1 MKKTFL
7 IFMLTVLSVSIAL
20 GQLSITSTSTYT
32 IDFDNSVS
40 GVNNGGFDTT
50 AGASYLD
57 SNPSPGQLDA
67 DAWSC
72 SQTSGSAASFPGSG
86 TAVYATCTSDSP
98 GTSGGLFAYN
108 ISTLTNR
115 MIGFSPTG
123 SLFTPGNI
131 TLKIVNNTG
140 STINQL
146 SVEYIVYAYNNQ
158 PRANTVDFWHSS
170 DNTTYTN
177 GNLTFTSTAASTNN
191 WESATK
197 TITITGL
204 TIADNSPYYL
214 QWRLDDAGGS
224 GSRDKFALDNIKI
237 TAAMGGNTPPSISN
251 IVQTP
256 STDIINTT
264 TVSVSATITDSD
276 GTVTSAQLRWGT
288 ATGVYGN
295 TIGMTASGS
304 TYTTNSNIPAQT
316 AGTTVYYVIDATDDD
331 SDTTTSSEQSYTVI
345 APATTTIPYTED
357 FSNGWGDTYRYDI
370 AGTKPWYIFNND
382 NASCNGY
389 GSNLEEHWLVLPGI
403 NFNNYS
409 NERMTFNTIATYGT
423 IDANNYLKLLYS
435 NNYPG
440 LGDPTSST
448 WTEIAFA
455 NGGIGGGE
463 TSSGVL
469 DLSGI
474 SGTNVY
480 LAFKYYSTNQPT
492 RWEIDDI
499 NIYLATPL
507 ITVNPTTLT
516 GFTYQG
522 TGPSTAQTF
531 TVSGTDLTADI
542 VLTAPTNYEISL
554 SETTGYTS
562 SLTLTAAKLGVAETT
577 IYVRLKAGLSV
588 GNYNNEVITASST
601 GATSKT
607 VTCDG
612 SVTSPPPPNAPN
624 ATAATN
630 QTSNGFTA
638 NWDAV
643 SSATG
648 YNLDV
653 YTKTTEDN
661 ASDLFISEYV
671 EGSSNNKGIEIYN
684 GTGASVD
691 LSSYSLKQYN
701 NGATTPTYTLT
712 LSGSLTN
719 GSVYRIVNSNQTIFG
734 TNYDLSTNSSVMGFN
749 GNDAVAIFKGTDLVD
764 VVGPIGNASDW
775 GKDVTLVR
783 KEAASVPSAIYS
795 ATDWDSYASD
805 TITNWGS
812 HTFNGVST
820 NTFVIGYQNLD
831 VGNVTSYNVT
841 GLQPGITYYYV
852 VRAYNAYGT
861 SANSNE
867 ISAQTLAPT
876 PVVLSSFTCTLTS
889 DMYVNLNW
897 VTQSETGM
905 RGFYVLRGEQNSQQQ
920 AQIISPLI
928 NATNQ
933 SQTQVYSYRDSE
945 YLIDGTTYYYWLS
958 MVELDGSS
966 TVHGPVTVFYQ
977 SVSTPPVIP
986 TVTALNNVYP
996 NPFNPVA
1003 FIPYSI
1009 EKGRTDQVRIHVY
1022 NSRGQIVRTLI
1033 DKPHTEGNYQLQWDG
1048 RDTNGN
1054 ECATGV
1060 YFVRMTVGKDSF
1072 LRKAVLVK

>member
-1 MKKTFL
+1 MKKT
-7 IFMLTVLSVSIAL
+7 MLLLVVAFTCFILWGQNSTIYLHDFGTTTISSHPYTVVPGTFATNLSNSSWSNSNSSWTSYTGVTGQAL
-20 GQLSITSTSTYT
+20 ALSNSSGTPTITLTFDVATGYQLSISQFNFWRQRSNSGAQNWSMAINGISVGSGNVPTTGSYVNYT
-32 IDFDNSVS
+32 DVSNPVVNQTGTISVVITLSGASGNGTFRFDNFELIGSV
-40 GVNNGGFDTT
+40 T
-50 AGASYLD
+50 
-57 SNPSPGQLDA
+57 
-67 DAWSC
+67 
-72 SQTSGSAASFPGSG
+72 
-86 TAVYATCTSDSP
+86 
-98 GTSGGLFAYN
+98 
-108 ISTLTNR
+108 
-115 MIGFSPTG
+115 
-123 SLFTPGNI
+123 
-131 TLKIVNNTG
+131 
-140 STINQL
+140 
-146 SVEYIVYAYNNQ
+146 
-158 PRANTVDFWHSS
+158 
-170 DNTTYTN
+170 
-177 GNLTFTSTAASTNN
+177 
-191 WESATK
+191 
-197 TITITGL
+197 
-204 TIADNSPYYL
+204 
-214 QWRLDDAGGS
+214 
-224 GSRDKFALDNIKI
+224 
-237 TAAMGGNTPPSISN
+237 SISGN
-251 IVQTP
+251 NPPVITDISQTP
-256 STDIINTT
+256 SSDITPST

-288 ATGVYGN
+288 ASGVYGN

-357 FSNGWGDTYRYDI
+357 FSNGWGQTYRYDV
-370 AGTKPWYIFNND
+370 AGTKPWYIYNND

-389 GSNLEEHWLVLPGI
+389 GSTLEEHWLVLPGI

-455 NGGIGGGE
+455 NGGIDGGE

-469 DLSGI
+469 NLSGI
-474 SGTNVY
+474 SGTNVF
-480 LAFKYYSTNQPT
+480 LAFKYYSTDHPT

-507 ITVNPTTLT
+507 ITVNPATLT

-624 ATAATN
+624 ATDATAIGKN
-630 QTSNGFTA
+630 SFTA
-638 NWDAV
+638 NWNAV
-643 SSATG
+643 SGATG
-648 YNLDV
+648 YYLDV
-653 YTKTTEDN
+653 YTKTTGGN

-671 EGSSNNKGIEIYN
+671 EGSSSNKYIEIYN
-684 GTGASVD
+684 GTGIDVD
-691 LSSYSLKQYN
+691 LSDYKLQLFS
-701 NGATTPTYTLT
+701 NGASTATQDIALTGTLT
-712 LSGSLTN
+712 HGGTV
-719 GSVYRIVNSNQTIFG
+719 VYK
-734 TNYDLSTNSSVMGFN
+734 NSSANLTLPSGVTAIDNAACNFN
-749 GNDAVAIFKGTDLVD
+749 GDDAVALVKTVAKADQYVDIFGCIGERPTNAWTSGDHSTLDKTLIRKTTVTEGISTNPAAGFPTLATEWNVYDLNTVS
-764 VVGPIGNASDW
+764 N
-775 GKDVTLVR
+775 L
-783 KEAASVPSAIYS
+783 
-795 ATDWDSYASD
+795 
-805 TITNWGS
+805 GS
-812 HTFNGVST
+812 HTFDGGST
-820 NTFVIGYQNLD
+820 IMYVTGYENLD
-831 VGNVTSYNVT
+831 VGNVTSYNIT
-841 GLQPGITYYYV
+841 GLQPGTTYYYV

-933 SQTQVYSYRDSE
+933 SQTQVYSYRDTES
-945 YLIDGTTYYYWLS
+945 LVDGTTYYYWLS
-958 MVELDGSS
+958 MVELDGSA
-966 TVHGPVTVFYQ
+966 TLYGPVTVFYQ

-1009 EKGRTDQVRIHVY
+1009 EKGRTDHVRIHVY

-1033 DKPHTEGNYQLQWDG
+1033 DKPHSEGNYQLQWDG
-1048 RDTNGN
+1048 RDTSGN

-1060 YFVRMTVGKDSF
+1060 YFVRMIVGKDSF

>member
-1 MKKTFL
+1 MKKTFIL
-7 IFMLTVLSVSIAL
+7 LSL
-20 GQLSITSTSTYT
+20 
-32 IDFDNSVS
+32 
-40 GVNNGGFDTT
+40 
-50 AGASYLD
+50 
-57 SNPSPGQLDA
+57 
-67 DAWSC
+67 
-72 SQTSGSAASFPGSG
+72 
-86 TAVYATCTSDSP
+86 
-98 GTSGGLFAYN
+98 
-108 ISTLTNR
+108 
-115 MIGFSPTG
+115 
-123 SLFTPGNI
+123 LFTLGLVFAQ
-131 TLKIVNNTG
+131 T
-140 STINQL
+140 TINF
-146 SVEYIVYAYNNQ
+146 
-158 PRANTVDFWHSS
+158 D
-170 DNTTYTN
+170 D
-177 GNLTFTSTAASTNN
+177 
-191 WESATK
+191 ATK
-197 TITITGL
+197 WTQGSTGL
-204 TIADNSPYYL
+204 TSYASDHTYIDGVFSATGGPALRNTTVNQDGYPGAIGTYA
-214 QWRLDDAGGS
+214 WRLTNGSADWRITIASGGVSTFSIDIRRWDATPSPAYDLEYSTDGGTTWS
-224 GSRDKFALDNIKI
+224 FVSAINNTTLDNVSNWKTFNGTINSANTNILIRLKATGTTERI
-237 TAAMGGNTPPSISN
+237 HVDNFVWTGYTGGANVPPSISN

-264 TVSVSATITDSD
+264 AVSVSATITDSD
-276 GTVTSAQLRWGT
+276 GTVASAQLRWGT
-288 ATGVYGN
+288 ASGVYGN

-316 AGTTVYYVIDATDDD
+316 AGTIVYYVIDATDDD

-357 FSNGWGDTYRYDI
+357 FSNGWGQTYRYDI
-370 AGTKPWYIFNND
+370 AGTKPWYIYNND
-382 NASCNGY
+382 NASCNGH
-389 GSNLEEHWLVLPGI
+389 GSTLEEHWLVLPGI

-440 LGDPTSST
+440 LGDPISST

-474 SGTNVY
+474 SGTNIY

-492 RWEIDDI
+492 RWDIDDI

-588 GNYNNEVITASST
+588 GDYNNELITASST

-607 VTCDG
+607 VTCSG
-612 SVTSPPPPNAPN
+612 EVFT
-624 ATAATN
+624 ATAVPFCHWNFNTN
-630 QTSNGFTA
+630 PPASSSD
-638 NWDAV
+638 NWIAPI
-643 SSATG
+643 
-648 YNLDV
+648 
-653 YTKTTEDN
+653 
-661 ASDLFISEYV
+661 ASDS
-671 EGSSNNKGIEIYN
+671 
-684 GTGASVD
+684 GT
-691 LSSYSLKQYN
+691 
-701 NGATTPTYTLT
+701 
-712 LSGSLTN
+712 GSLTYTFANATSFAGSTNNAAFGDVAGGSFAPVAGTNQVNN
-719 GSVYRIVNSNQTIFG
+719 GEEFVMTVDTSSRENIVMTYATRGTAAGFTTQEIYYSVDGGNTFTIFNTLTG
-734 TNYDLSTNSSVMGFN
+734 MNNTNWTVQTMDF
-749 GNDAVAIFKGTDLVD
+749 
-764 VVGPIGNASDW
+764 
-775 GKDVTLVR
+775 
-783 KEAASVPSAIYS
+783 SAITGAENNPS
-795 ATDWDSYASD
+795 FMVKIVVDGATHYD
-805 TITNWGS
+805 
-812 HTFNGVST
+812 
-820 NTFVIGYQNLD
+820 
-831 VGNVTSYNVT
+831 GNNRFDNILFF
-841 GLQPGITYYYV
+841 GD
-852 VRAYNAYGT
+852 
-861 SANSNE
+861 AN
-867 ISAQTLAPT
+867 APT

-889 DMYVNLNW
+889 DMYVNLKW

-928 NATNQ
+928 DATNQ
-933 SQTQVYSYRDSE
+933 SQTQAYSYRDPDILVE
-945 YLIDGTTYYYWLS
+945 ETTYYYWLS

-1009 EKGRTDQVRIHVY
+1009 EKGRTDQVRIHIY

-1033 DKPHTEGNYQLQWDG
+1033 DQPHSEGNYQLQWDG

-1060 YFVRMTVGKDSF
+1060 YFVRMIVGKDSF

>member
-1 MKKTFL
+1 MLVYVRDRFYNNTYNKLVIQGGIMKKT
-7 IFMLTVLSVSIAL
+7 MLLLVVAFTCFILWGQNSTIYLHDFGTTTISSHPYTVVPGTFATNLSNSSWSNSNSSWTSYTGVTGQAL
-20 GQLSITSTSTYT
+20 ALSNSSGTPTITLTFDVATGYQLSISQFNFWRQRSNSGAQNWSMAINGISVGSGNVPTTGSYVNYT
-32 IDFDNSVS
+32 DVSNPVVNQTGTISVVITLSGASGNGTFRFDNFELIGSV
-40 GVNNGGFDTT
+40 T
-50 AGASYLD
+50 
-57 SNPSPGQLDA
+57 
-67 DAWSC
+67 
-72 SQTSGSAASFPGSG
+72 
-86 TAVYATCTSDSP
+86 
-98 GTSGGLFAYN
+98 
-108 ISTLTNR
+108 
-115 MIGFSPTG
+115 
-123 SLFTPGNI
+123 
-131 TLKIVNNTG
+131 
-140 STINQL
+140 
-146 SVEYIVYAYNNQ
+146 
-158 PRANTVDFWHSS
+158 
-170 DNTTYTN
+170 
-177 GNLTFTSTAASTNN
+177 
-191 WESATK
+191 
-197 TITITGL
+197 
-204 TIADNSPYYL
+204 
-214 QWRLDDAGGS
+214 
-224 GSRDKFALDNIKI
+224 
-237 TAAMGGNTPPSISN
+237 SISGN
-251 IVQTP
+251 NPPVITDISQTP
-256 STDIINTT
+256 SSDITPST

-288 ATGVYGN
+288 ASGVYGN

-357 FSNGWGDTYRYDI
+357 FSNGWGQTYRYDV
-370 AGTKPWYIFNND
+370 AGTKPWYIYNND

-389 GSNLEEHWLVLPGI
+389 GSTLEEHWLVLPGI

-409 NERMTFNTIATYGT
+409 NERMTFNTIATHGT

-474 SGTNVY
+474 TGSNVY
-480 LAFKYYSTNQPT
+480 LAFKYYSTNSPT

-624 ATAATN
+624 ATDATAIGKN
-630 QTSNGFTA
+630 SFTA
-638 NWDAV
+638 NWNAV
-643 SSATG
+643 SGATG
-648 YNLDV
+648 YYLDV
-653 YTKTTEDN
+653 YTKTTGGN

-671 EGSSNNKGIEIYN
+671 EGSSSNKYIEIYN
-684 GTGASVD
+684 GTGIDVD
-691 LSSYSLKQYN
+691 LSDYKLQLFS
-701 NGATTPTYTLT
+701 NGASTATQDIALTGTLT
-712 LSGSLTN
+712 HGGTV
-719 GSVYRIVNSNQTIFG
+719 VYK
-734 TNYDLSTNSSVMGFN
+734 NSSANLTLPSGVTAIDNAACNFN
-749 GNDAVAIFKGTDLVD
+749 GDDAVALVKTVAKADQYVDIFGCIGERPTNAWTSGDHSTLDKTLIRKTTVTEGISTNPAAGFPTLATEWNVYDLNTVS
-764 VVGPIGNASDW
+764 N
-775 GKDVTLVR
+775 L
-783 KEAASVPSAIYS
+783 
-795 ATDWDSYASD
+795 
-805 TITNWGS
+805 GS
-812 HTFNGVST
+812 HTFDGGST
-820 NTFVIGYQNLD
+820 IMYVTGYENLD
-831 VGNVTSYNVT
+831 VGNVTSYNIT
-841 GLQPGITYYYV
+841 GLQPGTTYYYV

-920 AQIISPLI
+920 AQVISPLI
-928 NATNQ
+928 SATNQ
-933 SQTQVYSYRDSE
+933 SHTQVYSYRDTES
-945 YLIDGTTYYYWLS
+945 LVDGTTYYYWLS
-958 MVELDGSS
+958 MVELDGTS

-1048 RDTNGN
+1048 RDASGN

-1060 YFVRMTVGKDSF
+1060 YFVRMIVGKDSF

>member
-7 IFMLTVLSVSIAL
+7 LFAMLISLIGVAYALTAGDIAIISVHTDVSKYVAFVALEDIPANSTISFTDNGWNATTQTWRSGEGTIQWSNAAVTSKGSVIVLSVNTSPYSASVGSVTTNTSFNLSASGDQVLAYEGTTAPNTNNHATWLFAYSTRNFVYNNDSNSSDCPTAL
-20 GQLSITSTSTYT
+20 TGASVAMRTVSTDVDNSYFANGSTAQTTVTLTGDKATLLALFTDSSLYYTNNNAITLPTYSIT
-32 IDFDNSVS
+32 V
-40 GVNNGGFDTT
+40 
-50 AGASYLD
+50 
-57 SNPSPGQLDA
+57 
-67 DAWSC
+67 
-72 SQTSGSAASFPGSG
+72 TSGSA
-86 TAVYATCTSDSP
+86 
-98 GTSGGLFAYN
+98 
-108 ISTLTNR
+108 
-115 MIGFSPTG
+115 
-123 SLFTPGNI
+123 
-131 TLKIVNNTG
+131 
-140 STINQL
+140 
-146 SVEYIVYAYNNQ
+146 NQ
-158 PRANTVDFWHSS
+158 PPA
-170 DNTTYTN
+170 
-177 GNLTFTSTAASTNN
+177 
-191 WESATK
+191 
-197 TITITGL
+197 
-204 TIADNSPYYL
+204 
-214 QWRLDDAGGS
+214 
-224 GSRDKFALDNIKI
+224 
-237 TAAMGGNTPPSISN
+237 ISN

-331 SDTTTSSEQSYTVI
+331 LDTTTSSEQSYTVI

-357 FSNGWGDTYRYDI
+357 FSAGWGQTYRYDI
-370 AGTKPWYIFNND
+370 AGTKPWYIYNND

-389 GSNLEEHWLVLPGI
+389 GSTLEEHWLVLPGI

-409 NERMTFNTIATYGT
+409 NERMTFNTIATHGT

-480 LAFKYYSTNQPT
+480 LAFKYYSTNSPT

-531 TVSGTDLTADI
+531 TVSGADLTADI

-554 SETTGYTS
+554 SENTGYTS
-562 SLTLTAAKLGVAETT
+562 FLTLTAAKLGVNETT
-577 IYVRLKAGLSV
+577 IYVRLKAGLAI
-588 GNYNNEVITASST
+588 GTYNNEDITLSSS
-601 GATSKT
+601 GATNKT
-607 VTCDG
+607 VTCSG
-612 SVTSPPPPNAPN
+612 EVTTPPPPNVPT
-624 ATAATN
+624 ATAATSVTN
-630 QTSNGFTA
+630 TSFTA
-638 NWDAV
+638 NWNAV
-643 SSATG
+643 SGATG
-648 YNLDV
+648 YYLDV
-653 YTKTTEDN
+653 YTKTTGGN

-701 NGATTPTYTLT
+701 NGATIPTYTLG
-712 LSGSLTN
+712 LSGTLAN

-734 TNYDLSTNSSVMGFN
+734 TNYDLSTSLSVMGFN
-749 GNDAVAIFKGTDLVD
+749 GNDAVAIFNGANLVD
-764 VVGPIGNASDW
+764 VVGPIGDASDW

-795 ATDWDSYASD
+795 ASDWDSYAAD

-812 HTFNGVST
+812 HTFSGSTTVTYVS
-820 NTFVIGYQNLD
+820 GYQNLN
-831 VGNVTSYNVT
+831 VGNVTSYNVDT
-841 GLQPGITYYYV
+841 GRAPGTTYYYV

-861 SANSNE
+861 SGNSNE
-867 ISAQTLAPT
+867 QEVVTLDGPVPVELASFTATISAQNYI
-876 PVVLSSFTCTLTS
+876 TLT
-889 DMYVNLNW
+889 W
-897 VTQSETGM
+897 VTQTETGM
-905 RGFYVLRGEQNSQQQ
+905 RGYYIYRGTDSDFAGAQNV
-920 AQIISPLI
+920 SPLI
-928 NATNQ
+928 PSLNS
-933 SQTQVYSYRDSE
+933 SQMQTYMFEDTEVYE
-945 YLIDGTTYYYWLS
+945 TGTYYYWLQTND
-958 MVELDGSS
+958 LDG
-966 TVHGPVTVFYQ
+966 TVNYHGPVSVFYN
-977 SVSTPPVIP
+977 SLGDNPTPEIP
-986 TVTALNNVYP
+986 LATKLHAVYP
-996 NPFNPVA
+996 NPFNPLV
-1003 FIPYSI
+1003 FIPFSLAKDNDVSFKI
-1009 EKGRTDQVRIHVY
+1009 Y
-1022 NSRGQIVRTLI
+1022 NSRGQIVKHFELGN
-1033 DKPHTEGNYQLQWDG
+1033 KAPGNYRITWDG
-1048 RDTNGN
+1048 TDYNGN
-1054 ECATGV
+1054 TLSNGV
-1060 YFVRMTVGKDSF
+1060 YQIVMTAGSQVYQTKTT
-1072 LRKAVLVK
+1072 LLK